1 MENLVETVPAWVNLQ
16 RVREHDEDRDGELSE
31 GDKERGRRVHCD
43 DIRAHLKDMTRWK
56 IYMCRTYVRTECEVA
71 KHGDDFIGESRRADG
86 GSNDYVHA
94 LLRVRLELIE
104 NGK

>member
-1 MENLVETVPAWVNLQ
+1 
-16 RVREHDEDRDGELSE
+16 
-31 GDKERGRRVHCD
+31 
-43 DIRAHLKDMTRWK
+43 
-56 IYMCRTYVRTECEVA
+56 MCRTYVRTECEVA
-71 KHGDDFIGESRRADG
+71 KHGDDFIGESRGADG